1 MRDIYYIYKHLIAIY
16 DESSK
21 NVYKALRRKKLLLAT
36 TLFKS
41 RRAMFQ

>member
-21 NVYKALRRKKLLLAT
+21 NVYKTLRRKNLLLTT

-41 RRAMFQ
+41 RKAILQ